1 MGLTAPAARA
11 GASRFSAA
19 GRFAVPVWL
28 ATLLA
33 VAASSGFAAEPVA
46 PIAVPKVAS
55 GEARLLAVERRRL
68 DAQVAGDVATIEAA
82 LADDL
87 VYIHGSGAV
96 QTKEEYLG
104 SLRAGGIR
112 YRGIDLIEQSA
123 RVYGDFG
130 ITHGL
135 LKLHVGADLEFVNRY
150 TGVYARR
157 AGRWL
162 LVSWQTTDVKPAP
175 DARPAAHR
183 SDR

>member
-1 MGLTAPAARA
+1 
-11 GASRFSAA
+11 
-19 GRFAVPVWL
+19 VPVCL

-33 VAASSGFAAEPVA
+33 AAASSGFAAGPVA
-46 PIAVPKVAS
+46 PISAPEVA
-55 GEARLLAVERRRL
+55 GDEASLLAVERQRF
-68 DAQVAGDVATIEAA
+68 DAQVAGDAATIEAA

-96 QTKEEYLG
+96 QTKGEYLG
-104 SLRAGGIR
+104 SVRTGGLR
-112 YRGIDLIEQSA
+112 YRGIDIIEQSA

-175 DARPAAHR
+175 DARPAPQR